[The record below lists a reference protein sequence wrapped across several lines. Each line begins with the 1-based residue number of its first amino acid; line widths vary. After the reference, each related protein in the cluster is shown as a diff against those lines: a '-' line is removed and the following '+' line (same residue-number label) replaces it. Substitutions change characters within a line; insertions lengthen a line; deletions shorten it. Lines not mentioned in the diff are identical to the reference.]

1 MTVATVV
8 YGIETCDQVR
18 KARSWLRAQDVP
30 FRFHDFR
37 ADGLSQALLERWM
50 GHLPWDALV
59 NRRSTTWRQIDATR
73 RASVVD
79 QTSAIDLL
87 LANPTLVRRPVLES
101 GDRILIGFSEP
112 TYQTLFA
119 PVTPPAS
126 SVPAPSDP
134 SA

>member
-1 MTVATVV
+1 
-8 YGIETCDQVR
+8 
-18 KARSWLRAQDVP
+18 
-30 FRFHDFR
+30 
-37 ADGLSQALLERWM
+37 M

-112 TYQTLFA
+112 TYRALFVA
-119 PVTPPAS
+119 PPT
-126 SVPAPSDP
+126 PAPS
-134 SA
+134 SASSS

>member
-1 MTVATVV
+1 MTGDTVV

-18 KARSWLRAQDVP
+18 KARNWLRAQDVA

-37 ADGLSQALLERWM
+37 IDGLPQPLLERWM
-50 GHLPWDALV
+50 GHLPWDALI

-87 LANPTLVRRPVLES
+87 LANPTLVRRPVLER

-112 TYQTLFA
+112 TYRALFVA
-119 PVTPPAS
+119 PPAPAAS
-126 SVPAPSDP
+126 STS
-134 SA
+134 SS

>member
-1 MTVATVV
+1 MTVVTVV

-18 KARSWLRAQDVP
+18 KARNWLRSQDVS

-37 ADGLSQALLERWM
+37 TDGLAQALLERWM
-50 GHLPWDALV
+50 GHLPWDTLV
-59 NRRSTTWRQIDATR
+59 NRRSTTWRQIDASR

-79 QTSAIDLL
+79 QTTAIDLL

-112 TYQTLFA
+112 TYRALFVAPQTPA
-119 PVTPPAS
+119 TSPPPS
-126 SVPAPSDP
+126 S
-134 SA
+134 

>member
-1 MTVATVV
+1 MSVVTVV

-37 ADGLSQALLERWM
+37 VDGLAQALLERWM
-50 GHLPWDALV
+50 GHIPWDALV

-112 TYQTLFA
+112 TSRALFVA
-119 PVTPPAS
+119 PPAPAAS
-126 SVPAPSDP
+126 STPS
-134 SA
+134 S